1 MASVS
6 FNRFIYFVT
15 VVDLGSFTAAAERLG
30 VAKAVVSHQLSKL
43 EEELGT
49 TLLIRTTRRLRTTEA
64 GRRFYERCIVI
75 LREAENAI
83 HEVSSEADAPVGTL
97 MLTAPL
103 DYGAKVLAPV
113 IALYLE
119 RYPAVRANLTFTDIQ
134 FDSVENELDLSIR
147 VGWLEDSSAQARR
160 IGSFEQHLVCSPAYA
175 TRIGPMDHPNGLEN
189 ADWIANSA
197 LKEPLRWLFSKSGN
211 EQIIISGKSLVTA
224 NGTDA
229 SYVCV
234 LAGIGL
240 AVLPDYQVAD
250 DVRDGRLVRL
260 LPDWSLPS
268 GGIYAVYPPAKF
280 RPARVRA
287 FVDLLVAAEEKRK
300 R

>member
-1 MASVS
+1 MPSVS

-15 VVDLGSFTAAAERLG
+15 VVDMGSFTAAADRLG

-49 TLLIRTTRRLRTTEA
+49 ALLIRTTRRLRATEA
-64 GRRFYERCIVI
+64 GRRFYERCIIV

-83 HEVSSEADAPVGTL
+83 DEVSSETGTPAGTL

-103 DYGAKVLAPV
+103 DYGAKIVAPAV
-113 IALYLE
+113 AIYLE
-119 RYPAVRANLTFTDIQ
+119 RYPQMKVDLKFTDVK
-134 FDSVENELDLSIR
+134 FDLVDNELDLSIR

-160 IGSFEQHLVCSPAYA
+160 IGTFEQHLVCSPAYA
-175 TRIGPMDHPNGLEN
+175 ARMRSANHPEVLED
-189 ADWIANSA
+189 AKWIANGA
-197 LKEPLRWLFSKSGN
+197 LKEPLRWLFSSADKTVT
-211 EQIIISGKSLVTA
+211 ITGKPVVTA
-224 NGTDA
+224 NGTEA

-240 AVLPDYQVAD
+240 AVMPDYQVAD
-250 DVRDGRLVRL
+250 DIAGGRLVQI

-268 GGIYAVYPPAKF
+268 GGIHAVYPPAKF

-287 FVDLLVAAEEKRK
+287 FVDILEAMERER
-300 R
+300 RS